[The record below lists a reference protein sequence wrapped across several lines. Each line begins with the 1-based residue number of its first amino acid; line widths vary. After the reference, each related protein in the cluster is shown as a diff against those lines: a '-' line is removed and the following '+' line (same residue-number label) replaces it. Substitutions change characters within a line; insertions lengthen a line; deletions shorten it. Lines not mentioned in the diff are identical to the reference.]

1 MRFIKFI
8 NNKKLTLLTI
18 FLFIYAILNL
28 LDGERGLISYIEKKK
43 IKEQLLKEKQSKIT
57 RLAKLEKKNSLLNEN
72 IDLDYLEILFRKKF
86 MYGKTNEKIY
96 INE

>member
-57 RLAKLEKKNSLLNEN
+57 KLAKLEKK
-72 IDLDYLEILFRKKF
+72 K
-86 MYGKTNEKIY
+86 
-96 INE
+96 

>member
-28 LDGERGLISYIEKKK
+28 LDGERGLISYIEKKQM
-43 IKEQLLKEKQSKIT
+43 ITQLIDKKKSLETELYLI
-57 RLAKLEKKNSLLNEN
+57 EKKNNLLTDS
-72 IDLDYLEILFRKKF
+72 IDLDYLETLYRSKF
-86 MYGKTNEKIY
+86 MVGKKSEKIFLD
-96 INE
+96 